1 MESLIQQSLV
11 ELLLSQLPGSSQ
23 EDIDSI
29 LLSYVLG
36 IAEDLLED
44 ANPAQ
49 TFDSGSFM
57 EMLLAYLPQLEGIQ
71 EERVREWM
79 LGLLE
84 ELHNRQEKKSSSE
97 FNIKLI
103 IEETANKQPTRK
115 SRSVSETSEP
125 EPPSMRREEERGGSE
140 SAGLAALLEMFPGC
154 CRLEAVH
161 CLAITRGDP
170 EQAAQLILCRQEQ
183 GEDIKLSQAQ
193 LLAQLAKPV
202 TVDESEIK
210 KKIMDSYGFVD
221 TENDKKYHRPT
232 LRKGD
237 DKKMIRYREG
247 KIVSTKG
254 ERFSQVTKEES
265 EEMKKSIVNILT

>member
-1 MESLIQQSLV
+1 
-11 ELLLSQLPGSSQ
+11 
-23 EDIDSI
+23 
-29 LLSYVLG
+29 
-36 IAEDLLED
+36 
-44 ANPAQ
+44 
-49 TFDSGSFM
+49 
-57 EMLLAYLPQLEGIQ
+57 
-71 EERVREWM
+71 M

-193 LLAQLAKPV
+193 VSKTEHTRQHSATTVWTIRFFGCCLLEVVVMYWLSAAAGPTSQAR
-202 TVDESEIK
+202 
-210 KKIMDSYGFVD
+210 
-221 TENDKKYHRPT
+221 HR
-232 LRKGD
+232 G
-237 DKKMIRYREG
+237 
-247 KIVSTKG
+247 
-254 ERFSQVTKEES
+254 
-265 EEMKKSIVNILT
+265 